1 MIIKSTVGSDA
12 SSHKSRLRRVAMTRT
27 RAERSSTKRLRANLN
42 VTGTRDPVRQ
52 SARRTVRDMRQP
64 ARNDTGGGLRE
75 VEVKSRAGK
84 RTIGIPK
91 PLSEALREHKKA
103 QDAEREFAET
113 E

>member
-64 ARNDTGGGLRE
+64 ARNDTVAASARSN
-75 VEVKSRAGK
+75 KSRAGK